1 MEDPCFPRL
10 PPFKSHITCD
20 QFLISMYSLGM
31 GIGKKNHTLMK
42 AQARVF
48 NAIYIILYDTMW

>member
-20 QFLISMYSLGM
+20 QFLILMYSLGI
-31 GIGKKNHTLMK
+31 GIGKKNHALMK

-48 NAIYIILYDTMW
+48 NAI